1 MVADS
6 KVVYKKRGEKSPL
19 SFFFMEGNK
28 MRDNKEKEFNLEIDD
43 SINEIIDEAPGSNSF
58 IALRKLRWNDNGK
71 FKLDLRKW
79 YTNNEGEEIAG
90 KGVSFST
97 EEGPSNLIEA
107 LLKHGYGETRKTLN
121 GIKDREDFPIEVK
134 RILKEKNINIDDI
147 EDPTIDSIDEEYY
160 DPKSILS

>member
-1 MVADS
+1 
-6 KVVYKKRGEKSPL
+6 
-19 SFFFMEGNK
+19 

-58 IALRKLRWNDNGK
+58 IALRKLRWNEDGK

-79 YTNNEGEEIAG
+79 YTNSEGEEIAG

-134 RILKEKNINIDDI
+134 RILKENNINIDDI
-147 EDPTIDSIDEEYY
+147 EIPTIDSIDEEYY

>member
-1 MVADS
+1 
-6 KVVYKKRGEKSPL
+6 
-19 SFFFMEGNK
+19 

-107 LLKHGYGETRKTLN
+107 LLKHGYGETRKTIN

-134 RILKEKNINIDDI
+134 RILKEKNINIYDI
-147 EDPTIDSIDEEYY
+147 EDPTRDSRDEEYY
-160 DPKSILS
+160 GPKSILS

>member
-1 MVADS
+1 M
-6 KVVYKKRGEKSPL
+6 K
-19 SFFFMEGNK
+19 
-28 MRDNKEKEFNLEIDD
+28 DNKEKEFNLEIDN

-58 IALRKLRWNDNGK
+58 IALRKLRWNENGK

-79 YTNNEGEEIAG
+79 YINNEGEEIAG

-121 GIKDREDFPIEVK
+121 GLKDREDFPLEVK
-134 RILKEKNINIDDI
+134 KILKEKNINIDDI
-147 EDPTIDSIDEEYY
+147 EIPTIDSIDEEFY
-160 DPKSILS
+160 DPKSILSWLGVL